1 MYFLIKTSPQH
12 KSLPFWCSCKL
23 TDSEW
28 VGFFEEREMGK
39 GSKRRPSF
47 TTREE
52 QDLRNKYAESRII
65 FDEFE
70 KQYKK
75 LMREGKIKRNG
86 RVVKDV

>member
-1 MYFLIKTSPQH
+1 
-12 KSLPFWCSCKL
+12 
-23 TDSEW
+23 
-28 VGFFEEREMGK
+28 MGK

-52 QDLRNKYAESRII
+52 QDLRNKYAESRIT